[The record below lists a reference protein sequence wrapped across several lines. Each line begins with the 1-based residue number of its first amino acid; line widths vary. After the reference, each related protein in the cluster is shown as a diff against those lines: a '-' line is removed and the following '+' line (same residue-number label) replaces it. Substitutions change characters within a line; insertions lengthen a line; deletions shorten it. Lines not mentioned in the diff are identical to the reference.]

1 MLTQDTWHWTC
12 NGKIFYNKIDSIVE
26 SLSSEHPIHY
36 HATTIYNEHTLC
48 IEPAQSWH
56 DILRDRALQLRDQHK
71 HINLWFSGG
80 CDSTR
85 MLHAFID
92 NDVFIDE
99 ITLFKSGIDSADYE
113 IDYALK
119 YLAKHKSKLLNT
131 RINEYTLTLKDYEEF
146 YSDPQWHTKVTT
158 SNPITFRNLTFI
170 HLLGGRHGLDEGKTN
185 IWGHQKPELTYVNN
199 KWYAYFLDANNDK
212 SDTAPL
218 EHSVWFFT
226 ENTTVHAKQCHMLKR
241 HIEATYKKE
250 QYNTPSKMYQI
261 HQKDIN
267 YGSGRLDAYIE
278 YFIPKAV
285 NSGTNIQH
293 NDNTYH
299 SASAKEHAAVQT
311 MLTVDVKLMQ
321 KYKAGCDEI
330 LSKIGHKWLNK
341 GRPEFGSIGVHSKF
355 YCLDAPEIKT
365 VDDLF
370 PNGYFG

>member
-1 MLTQDTWHWTC
+1 
-12 NGKIFYNKIDSIVE
+12 
-26 SLSSEHPIHY
+26 
-36 HATTIYNEHTLC
+36 
-48 IEPAQSWH
+48 
-56 DILRDRALQLRDQHK
+56 
-71 HINLWFSGG
+71 
-80 CDSTR
+80 
-85 MLHAFID
+85 
-92 NDVFIDE
+92 
-99 ITLFKSGIDSADYE
+99 
-113 IDYALK
+113 
-119 YLAKHKSKLLNT
+119 
-131 RINEYTLTLKDYEEF
+131 
-146 YSDPQWHTKVTT
+146 
-158 SNPITFRNLTFI
+158 
-170 HLLGGRHGLDEGKTN
+170 
-185 IWGHQKPELTYVNN
+185 
-199 KWYAYFLDANNDK
+199 
-212 SDTAPL
+212 
-218 EHSVWFFT
+218 
-226 ENTTVHAKQCHMLKR
+226 
-241 HIEATYKKE
+241 
-250 QYNTPSKMYQI
+250 MYQI

-293 NDNTYH
+293 NDSTYH